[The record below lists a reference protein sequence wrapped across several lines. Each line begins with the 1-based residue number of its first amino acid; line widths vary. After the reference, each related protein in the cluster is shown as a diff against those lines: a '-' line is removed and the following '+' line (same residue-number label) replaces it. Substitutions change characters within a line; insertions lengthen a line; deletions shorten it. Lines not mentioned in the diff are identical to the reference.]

1 MFNFQHTDE
10 MILDLYIKVG
20 LLTHAS
26 SKALE
31 LLNDHEATEHE
42 ANRVIHLLNISLEKK
57 V

>member
-1 MFNFQHTDE
+1 MFNFIHTDE
-10 MILDLYIKVG
+10 MILELYVRIG

-31 LLNDHEATEHE
+31 LLTDPEATEHE